1 MELKTENTLNQF
13 PVSENSSPGRQNNQ
27 LQSRLLQCLQSPDI
41 WDIFGIFS
49 TLLYVAPPGLYSAL
63 FVDNFF
69 KDSNIALRIIAD
81 GITGFTSMAGRYAL
95 MRKFNTEVFRS
106 IPVFT
111 SKKNSE
117 CLNRDTPGHL
127 FTYTVTA
134 ATSATFTYLGCLSLY
149 YTAELARKDNNHAA
163 NQFADVVNSLPLK
176 VFIATGT
183 VISSSLSFSSIIP
196 KSFTE
201 LKIIF
206 LTLSSSID
214 NQQTYLNEQA
224 KITRSSNKLISAYT
238 NFVLKL
244 KKSLVDDNDIELID
258 ILKTL
263 FNIDESIEQTQA
275 PIYTRLSWLLDK
287 VDLENSSAIRSS
299 LVNFNH
305 HTEGHLP
312 PSLLSYRFAI
322 LSTLFL
328 TIITSIGFSN
338 FFQISKNFGNYAE
351 LGDASVIISIPTMI
365 GIVALAMTTLRY
377 KLTFSGLFDS
387 SLSREP
393 ISLVEYKLRQ
403 AVNLLGFAICVLAAT
418 SNVYQSLAL
427 ANQHIILVISAFIAS
442 VATMLPGTSDLLQ
455 DAFNKRTLKKLTEQY
470 PFITKLHQLATNT
483 SYVSAEPPKIISSN
497 NIYRIFTLNKKQ
509 EELREPL
516 LLRNDA
522 EASQIFS

>member
-1 MELKTENTLNQF
+1 MA
-13 PVSENSSPGRQNNQ
+13 
-27 LQSRLLQCLQSPDI
+27 D
-41 WDIFGIFS
+41 
-49 TLLYVAPPGLYSAL
+49 
-63 FVDNFF
+63 VDNL
-69 KDSNIALRIIAD
+69 IWP
-81 GITGFTSMAGRYAL
+81 FT
-95 MRKFNTEVFRS
+95 
-106 IPVFT
+106 
-111 SKKNSE
+111 
-117 CLNRDTPGHL
+117 
-127 FTYTVTA
+127 
-134 ATSATFTYLGCLSLY
+134 
-149 YTAELARKDNNHAA
+149 
-163 NQFADVVNSLPLK
+163 
-176 VFIATGT
+176 
-183 VISSSLSFSSIIP
+183 IIP

-214 NQQTYLNEQA
+214 NQQTYLNDQA

-287 VDLENSSAIRSS
+287 VDLENSGAIRSS

-305 HTEGHLP
+305 HTEDHLP

-338 FFQISKNFGNYAE
+338 FFQISQNFGNYAE

-377 KLTFSGLFDS
+377 KLTFSGIFDS

-403 AVNLLGFAICVLAAT
+403 AVNLLGFTICILAAT

-483 SYVSAEPPKIISSN
+483 SYVSAEPPKIRSSN